1 MKKRAKTMGEWPPI
15 IIFPEGTCTNRS
27 CLIGF
32 KQGKDVGKFLS
43 KCTRPIVLA
52 LFFISFIK
60 FFLELGS
67 SRFTYKGWVYSMRA
81 EKKHI

>member
-1 MKKRAKTMGEWPPI
+1 MKEMKKRAKTMGEWPPI

-43 KCTRPIVLA
+43 KCTR
-52 LFFISFIK
+52 
-60 FFLELGS
+60 
-67 SRFTYKGWVYSMRA
+67 
-81 EKKHI
+81 